1 MRNYEKPGSLYL
13 GRTYNFE
20 NKKTTDEPLQL

>member
-1 MRNYEKPGSLYL
+1 MRNYEKLGSLYL

-20 NKKTTDEPLQL
+20 NKKTIDEPLQL